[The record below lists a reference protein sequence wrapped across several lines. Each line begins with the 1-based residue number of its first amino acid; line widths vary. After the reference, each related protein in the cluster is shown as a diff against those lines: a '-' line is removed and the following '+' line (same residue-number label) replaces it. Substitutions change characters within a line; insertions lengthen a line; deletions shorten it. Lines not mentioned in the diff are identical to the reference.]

1 MSNQNFEGFT
11 PYDSTPPPTLTPEQ
25 EDDGVG
31 PWGPWWSLLWAFVV
45 ICVWQLAQFGILA
58 FLSFKESGAAGLK
71 EEGLADFMDLVMKDG
86 DLLGIMGFS
95 SAVLGCL
102 MILAI
107 VKVRG
112 VSLAKGLA
120 LRRPKKW
127 WMWLLVFPAWVVGM
141 ILISA
146 IVSPFQSD
154 KSVGDQA
161 NIAAMVEGTNYMI
174 LLFLGVSVGAP
185 FFEEFLFRG
194 LLHEGLRQSFLGPIG
209 SGVLTALAFSL
220 MHGQYQDPAAFL
232 MLFLLGCLF
241 TAARELTGSLWV
253 SVAMHFIQNTMVT
266 GMMFLALNG
275 YIPEDQMPEE
285 LREIFQQKEQ
295 PAMILGAGRELD
307 IL

>member
-1 MSNQNFEGFT
+1 MR
-11 PYDSTPPPTLTPEQ
+11 
-25 EDDGVG
+25 
-31 PWGPWWSLLWAFVV
+31 PWGPWWSLLWTFVI
-45 ICVWQLAQFGILA
+45 ICVWQLAQLGVLA
-58 FLSFKESGAAGLK
+58 YLSFKQSGAAGL
-71 EEGLADFMDLVMKDG
+71 EQEGLADFMDTVMKDG

-95 SAVLGCL
+95 SAVVGCL
-102 MILAI
+102 LILLI
-107 VKVRG
+107 VKARG
-112 VSLAKGLA
+112 VSLARGLA
-120 LRRPKKW
+120 LRPPKKW
-127 WMWLLVFPAWVVGM
+127 WMWLLVFPAWIVGM
-141 ILISA
+141 ILISL

-275 YIPEDQMPEE
+275 YIPEDQMPED
-285 LREIFQQKEQ
+285 LREIFQQKSSQ
-295 PAMILGAGRELD
+295 R
-307 IL
+307 